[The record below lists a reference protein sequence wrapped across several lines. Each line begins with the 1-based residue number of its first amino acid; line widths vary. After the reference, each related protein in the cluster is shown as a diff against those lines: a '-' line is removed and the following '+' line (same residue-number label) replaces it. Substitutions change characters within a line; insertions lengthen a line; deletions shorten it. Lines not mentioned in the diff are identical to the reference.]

1 MTVWRLCSISESW
14 DSQGGSCY
22 MIGGQK
28 NQGQRR
34 TGESPV
40 PTQGLFATRIG
51 RVEGA
56 REGNYFPGIR
66 EEENWPCEKALGI
79 SYLEFSRE
87 R

>member
-1 MTVWRLCSISESW
+1 MRPPLHGPSW
-14 DSQGGSCY
+14 
-22 MIGGQK
+22 
-28 NQGQRR
+28 
-34 TGESPV
+34 
-40 PTQGLFATRIG
+40 
-51 RVEGA
+51 VEGA